1 MEVTIP
7 KQDQKRWRIYE
18 SIILQIVKP
27 HKRDRFNMIN
37 QMNRQQLEAF
47 VGENYDMS
55 FQIIKNSTS
64 SAQNAKLLSQITY
77 AKNLLR
83 LLS

>member
-7 KQDQKRWRIYE
+7 KQDHKRWRIYE

-27 HKRDRFNMIN
+27 HKRDCFNMIN

>member
-1 MEVTIP
+1 MEATIP
-7 KQDQKRWRIYE
+7 KQDQERWRIYE
-18 SIILQIVKP
+18 NIILQVVKP
-27 HKRDRFNMIN
+27 HKRDCFNMIN

-64 SAQNAKLLSQITY
+64 SAQNARLLSQITY

>member
-1 MEVTIP
+1 MEAIIP
-7 KQDQKRWRIYE
+7 KQDQERWRIYE
-18 SIILQIVKP
+18 NIILQVVKP
-27 HKRDRFNMIN
+27 HKRDCFNMIN

-64 SAQNAKLLSQITY
+64 SAQNARLLSQITY

>member
-1 MEVTIP
+1 MEAIIP
-7 KQDQKRWRIYE
+7 KQDQTRWRIYE
-18 SIILQIVKP
+18 NFILQVVKP
-27 HKRDRFNMIN
+27 HKRDCFNMIN
-37 QMNRQQLEAF
+37 QMNQQQLEAF

-64 SAQNAKLLSQITY
+64 SAQNARLLSQITY

>member
-1 MEVTIP
+1 MEATIP
-7 KQDQKRWRIYE
+7 KQDQERWRIYE
-18 SIILQIVKP
+18 NFILQVVKP
-27 HKRDRFNMIN
+27 HKRDCFNMIN

-64 SAQNAKLLSQITY
+64 SAQNARLLSQITY

>member
-1 MEVTIP
+1 MEATIP
-7 KQDQKRWRIYE
+7 KQDQERWRINE
-18 SIILQIVKP
+18 NFILQVVKP
-27 HKRDRFNMIN
+27 HKRDCFNMIN

-55 FQIIKNSTS
+55 FQILKNSTS
-64 SAQNAKLLSQITY
+64 SAQNARLLSQITY